1 MRKIV
6 WVLPLIG
13 SVLAIL
19 VAVGTVLMAGSAP
32 KEAAGFAMACALA
45 IIPYVIARSIAE
57 LAHNQSLEKNVST
70 LTRIVAEAT
79 GKIKPGDKA

>member
-1 MRKIV
+1 MIKIV

-13 SVLAIL
+13 SVLASL
-19 VAVGTVLMAGSAP
+19 VAVATALLADSAP

-57 LAHNQSLEKNVST
+57 LANNQSLEKNVST
-70 LTRIVAEAT
+70 LTRIVAETTSKRA
-79 GKIKPGDKA
+79 